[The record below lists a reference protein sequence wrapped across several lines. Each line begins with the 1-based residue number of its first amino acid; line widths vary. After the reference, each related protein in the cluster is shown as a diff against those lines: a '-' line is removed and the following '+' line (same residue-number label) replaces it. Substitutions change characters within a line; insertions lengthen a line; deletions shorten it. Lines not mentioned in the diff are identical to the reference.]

1 MSQFQALYGEVG
13 NLTPSTGVARDKLF
27 TNLAYQTINQH
38 RRWSWLQSTT
48 TIPLVTGQRVYKML
62 GTTPTITD
70 FDSPISVTLEL
81 TASAARRKLPRVD
94 PQLFEDLTG
103 HVFTNSQPM
112 MWTIQGDT
120 AAATSGTVVQGGQQS
135 IVISPPPAN
144 AAGSG
149 VNLIV
154 RYWRSAA
161 SIAMTADSDVPI
173 IPVQYENMLITKACQ
188 IAMRQ
193 YMMPQEAASLQQ
205 DYLEQLAAAVD
216 TDQQMYTGDND
227 TVVLKAVTQ
236 TPSQVPV
243 TSAQFNQASRPLPQA
258 V

>member
-1 MSQFQALYGEVG
+1 MSVFSVLYGEVG

-27 TNLAYQTINQH
+27 TNLAYQAINQH
-38 RRWSWLQSTT
+38 RRWSWLQSSTT
-48 TIPLVTGQRVYKML
+48 VPLVTGQRVYTIL
-62 GTTPTITD
+62 GTTPTVTD

-81 TASAARRKLPRVD
+81 TASAARKKLPRVD
-94 PQLFEDLTG
+94 PQLFEDLFG
-103 HVFTNSQPM
+103 HVFTNSQPVA
-112 MWTIQGDT
+112 WTIQGAT
-120 AAATSGTVVQGGQQS
+120 AASTSATVVQGGQQQ
-135 IVISPPPAN
+135 IVISPPPVN
-144 AAGSG
+144 VAGSG

-173 IPVQYENMLITKACQ
+173 IPVQYEGMLITKACQ

-193 YMMPQEAASLQQ
+193 YQMPQEAASLQQ

-216 TDQQMYTGDND
+216 TDQQMYSGDND

-236 TPSQVPV
+236 TPNQAPI
-243 TSAQFNQASRPLPQA
+243 TQAQYNPASRPLPQA